1 MKTNEFYLPI
11 LDKVTIYDYSLYKC
25 PFEIDFSSKLNIIY
39 GTNGIG
45 KSTLLMIILFSIIGP
60 YRGTTKTQIRLEKR
74 RDSRPLYDQDFFKD
88 RMPNISE
95 KARVVSEFHI
105 NNNIYK
111 VTHSLFDGKLLE
123 VFVNGTFLSGKIGK
137 YRDYETKYFK
147 NDDNSYKSYLIY
159 TP

>member
-60 YRGTTKTQIRLEKR
+60 YRGTTKTQSRLEKR
-74 RDSRPLYDQDFFKD
+74 RDRRPLQDQDFFKD
-88 RMPNISE
+88 RMKYIKALTSTARIVTTNNVKSMYSE
-95 KARVVSEFHI
+95 ASI
-105 NNNIYK
+105 
-111 VTHSLFDGKLLE
+111 
-123 VFVNGTFLSGKIGK
+123 
-137 YRDYETKYFK
+137 
-147 NDDNSYKSYLIY
+147 DDI
-159 TP
+159 T